1 MPDSDFAP
9 DAFIF
14 WFNVQQSRDN
24 DGSHWASS
32 EISLEEIDKL
42 HAWAHKQEPIE
53 NYKGEPSVSLQAN
66 LRPREGKESGNP
78 YLLMAISDAKPKK
91 DSSSPF

>member
-42 HAWAHKQEPIE
+42 HAWAHKQEPID
-53 NYKGEPSVSLQAN
+53 NYKGEPSVPLRASLK
-66 LRPREGKESGNP
+66 PREGKESGNP

-91 DSSSPF
+91 DSAF